1 MERRASR
8 PSGLGWPGEDARRS
22 TGNVSRGKVMTND
35 LLKEAYGAMQH
46 NRRRTALTMLGMAWG
61 IATVVILLAFGS
73 GFERAISM
81 IFSSWGTDVIGV
93 FPGRTSL
100 QAGGAKAGS
109 EVRLQLAD
117 VDYVRNEVPMIKGV
131 TPIFDKRN
139 GVSIQ
144 HDTRTFTNLVLTGVY
159 PVYERIRGF
168 GIATGRGLSEE
179 DQFQRAR
186 VAVIGDEAKRRLFSG
201 EQALG
206 QSIRINGVS
215 FEVVGVY
222 QHKVQGGDN
231 NDNSMVVIPFSTMG
245 DLFDTLYISGIF
257 MDYEGQ
263 DHQQLAR
270 VVRSVL
276 AAHHNFR
283 PDDHRAVFIADFKQD
298 FDEFRIVTVALK
310 VLLAFIG
317 ALTLGIGGIGLMNI
331 MLDSVQQRTRE
342 IGVEKALGAHRMHI
356 LFQFLAEAMAI
367 TFAGGLA
374 GIGIAYLISWGVGAL
389 PLMSAFGENLQAG
402 DIHLHINVG
411 SLAVATGILGVV
423 GVLSGMVPAIRAA
436 RLDPIES
443 LRYE

>member
-1 MERRASR
+1 
-8 PSGLGWPGEDARRS
+8 
-22 TGNVSRGKVMTND
+22 MTND
-35 LLKEAYGAMQH
+35 LLKEAYGAMQY
-46 NRRRTALTMLGMAWG
+46 NRRRTTLTMLGMAWG

-73 GFERAISM
+73 GFERAINL
-81 IFSSWGTDVIGV
+81 IFSSWGTDVIGA

-100 QAGGAKAGS
+100 QAGGSKAGS
-109 EVRLQLAD
+109 EVRLKLAD
-117 VDYVRNEVPMIKGV
+117 VDFIRNEVPMVKGV
-131 TPIFDKRN
+131 TPIFDKQN
-139 GVSIQ
+139 GVTIQ
-144 HDTRTFTNLVLTGVY
+144 HDTRTFTNLFFTGVY

-168 GIATGRGLSEE
+168 NVAAGRGLSEQDLVE
-179 DQFQRAR
+179 HAR

-206 QSIRINGVS
+206 QTIRINGVS
-215 FEVVGVY
+215 FQVIGVY

-231 NDNSMVVIPFSTMG
+231 NDNSMVVIPFTSMG
-245 DLFDTLYISGIF
+245 DLYDTQFITGIF

-276 AAHHNFR
+276 AGHHNFR

-298 FDEFRIVTVALK
+298 YDEFAVVTAALK

-331 MLDSVQQRTRE
+331 MLVSVQQRTRE
-342 IGVEKALGAHRMHI
+342 IGVEKALGARKSHI
-356 LFQFLAEAMAI
+356 LFQFLAEALAI
-367 TFAGGLA
+367 TFAGGVA
-374 GIGIAYLISWGVGAL
+374 GIGIAYLISWAVGAL
-389 PLMSAFGENLQAG
+389 PLMSAFGDNLQAG
-402 DIHLHINVG
+402 DIHLHINVN
-411 SLAVATGILGVV
+411 SVAVATMILCVV
-423 GVLSGMVPAIRAA
+423 GVLSGMVPAVRAA

>member
-1 MERRASR
+1 
-8 PSGLGWPGEDARRS
+8 
-22 TGNVSRGKVMTND
+22 MTND

-46 NRRRTALTMLGMAWG
+46 NRRRTTLTMLGMAWG

-73 GFERAISM
+73 GFERAIDM
-81 IFSSWGTDVIGV
+81 IFSSWGTDVIGA

-117 VDYVRNEVPMIKGV
+117 VDYIRNEVPMVKGV

-139 GVSIQ
+139 GVTIQ
-144 HDTRTFTNLVLTGVY
+144 HDTRTFTNLFFTGVY
-159 PVYERIRGF
+159 PVYQRIRSF
-168 GIATGRGLSEE
+168 DVAAGRGLSEQ
-179 DQFQRAR
+179 DQAEHAR

-201 EQALG
+201 EPALG
-206 QSIRINGVS
+206 QNIRINGVT
-215 FEVVGVY
+215 FQVIGVY
-222 QHKVQGGDN
+222 QRKVQGGDD
-231 NDNSMVVIPFSTMG
+231 NDNTMVVIPFSTMG
-245 DLFDTLYISGIF
+245 DLYDTRYITGLF

-276 AAHHNFR
+276 AGHHNFR
-283 PDDHRAVFIADFKQD
+283 PDDRRAVFIADFKQD
-298 FDEFRIVTVALK
+298 FDEFTIVTTALK
-310 VLLAFIG
+310 ILLAFIG

-331 MLDSVQQRTRE
+331 MLVSVQQRTRE
-342 IGVEKALGAHRMHI
+342 IGVEKALGAQKSHI
-356 LFQFLAEAMAI
+356 LFQFLAEALAI

-389 PLMSAFGENLQAG
+389 PLMSAFGDNLQAG
-402 DIHLHINVG
+402 DIHLHIDAG
-411 SLAVATGILGVV
+411 SLAVATIILCAVGI
-423 GVLSGMVPAIRAA
+423 LSGMVPAIRAA

>member
-1 MERRASR
+1 
-8 PSGLGWPGEDARRS
+8 
-22 TGNVSRGKVMTND
+22 MTND
-35 LLKEAYGAMQH
+35 LLKEAYGAMQY
-46 NRRRTALTMLGMAWG
+46 NRRRTTLTMLGMAWG

-73 GFERAISM
+73 GFERAINM
-81 IFSSWGTDVIGV
+81 IFSSWGTDVIGA

-109 EVRLQLAD
+109 EVRLQIAD
-117 VDYVRNEVPMIKGV
+117 VDYVHNEVPMVKGV
-131 TPIFDKRN
+131 TPIFDKQN
-139 GVSIQ
+139 GVTIQ
-144 HDTRTFTNLVLTGVY
+144 HDTRTFTNLFFTGVY
-159 PVYERIRGF
+159 PVYQRIRSF
-168 GIATGRGLSEE
+168 DVATGRGLSEQDLVE
-179 DQFQRAR
+179 HAR
-186 VAVIGDEAKRRLFSG
+186 VAVIGDEARRRLFSG

-206 QSIRINGVS
+206 QNIRINGVS
-215 FEVVGVY
+215 FQVIGIY

-245 DLFDTLYISGIF
+245 DLYDTRYITGIF

-276 AAHHNFR
+276 AGHHNFR

-298 FDEFRIVTVALK
+298 YDEFAIVTAALK

-331 MLDSVQQRTRE
+331 MLVSVQQRTRE
-342 IGVEKALGAHRMHI
+342 IGVEKALGAQKSHI
-356 LFQFLAEAMAI
+356 LFQFLAEALAI
-367 TFAGGLA
+367 TFAGGVA

-402 DIHLHINVG
+402 DIHLHINIS
-411 SLAVATGILGVV
+411 SLAVATIILGIV
-423 GVLSGMVPAIRAA
+423 GVASGMVPAIRAA

>member
-1 MERRASR
+1 
-8 PSGLGWPGEDARRS
+8 
-22 TGNVSRGKVMTND
+22 MTRD

-73 GFERAISM
+73 GFERAINL
-81 IFSSWGTDVIGV
+81 IFSSWGTDVIGA

-109 EVRLQLAD
+109 QIRLKVAD
-117 VDYVRNEVPMIKGV
+117 VGYIRNEVPMVKGV
-131 TPIFDKRN
+131 SPIFDKQN
-139 GVSIQ
+139 GATIQ
-144 HDTRTFTNLVLTGVY
+144 HDTRTFTNLFLTGVY
-159 PVYERIRGF
+159 PVYQRIRGF
-168 GIATGRGLSEE
+168 NVATGRGLSEE
-179 DQFQRAR
+179 DEIQHAR
-186 VAVIGDEAKRRLFSG
+186 VVVIGDEAKRRLFSG
-201 EQALG
+201 EQPLG

-215 FEVVGVY
+215 FQVVGVY

-231 NDNSMVVIPFSTMG
+231 NDNSMVVIPFSAMG
-245 DLFDTLYISGIF
+245 DLYDTQYITGIF

-276 AAHHNFR
+276 AGHHNFR

-298 FDEFRIVTVALK
+298 FDEFTIVTTALK

-317 ALTLGIGGIGLMNI
+317 AMTLGIGGIGLMNI
-331 MLDSVQQRTRE
+331 MLVSVQQRTRE
-342 IGVEKALGAHRMHI
+342 IGVEKALGAHKGHI
-356 LFQFLAEAMAI
+356 LFQFLAEALAI

-374 GIGIAYLISWGVGAL
+374 GIGIAYLLSWIVGAL
-389 PLMSAFGENLQAG
+389 PLMSAFGDNLQAG
-402 DIHLHINVG
+402 DIHLRINLG
-411 SLAVATGILGVV
+411 TLAVATIILSLVGIV
-423 GVLSGMVPAIRAA
+423 SGMVPAIRAA
-436 RLDPIES
+436 QLDPIES

>member
-1 MERRASR
+1 
-8 PSGLGWPGEDARRS
+8 
-22 TGNVSRGKVMTND
+22 MTSD

-73 GFERAISM
+73 GFERAINL
-81 IFSSWGTDVIGV
+81 IFSSWGTDVIGA

-100 QAGGAKAGS
+100 QAGGAKAGA
-109 EVRLQLAD
+109 EVRLKLAD
-117 VDYVRNEVPMIKGV
+117 VDYIRNEVPMVKGV
-131 TPIFDKRN
+131 TPIFDKQN
-139 GVSIQ
+139 GVTIQ
-144 HDTRTFTNLVLTGVY
+144 HDTRTFTNLFLTGVY
-159 PVYERIRGF
+159 PVYQRIRGF
-168 GIATGRGLSEE
+168 DVASGRGLGQQ
-179 DQFQRAR
+179 DQLEHAR

-215 FEVVGVY
+215 FQVIGVY

-231 NDNSMVVIPFSTMG
+231 NDNTLIAIPFSAMG
-245 DLFDTLYISGIF
+245 DLYDTQYITGIF

-276 AAHHNFR
+276 AGHHNFR
-283 PDDHRAVFIADFKQD
+283 PDDRRAVFIADFKQD
-298 FDEFRIVTVALK
+298 FDEFTVVTTALK

-331 MLDSVQQRTRE
+331 MLVSVQQRTRE
-342 IGVEKALGAHRMHI
+342 IGVEKALGAQKSHI
-356 LFQFLAEAMAI
+356 LFQFLAEALAI
-367 TFAGGLA
+367 TFAGGAA

-389 PLMSAFGENLQAG
+389 PLMSAFGDNLQAG

-411 SLAVATGILGVV
+411 SLVVATSILAVV